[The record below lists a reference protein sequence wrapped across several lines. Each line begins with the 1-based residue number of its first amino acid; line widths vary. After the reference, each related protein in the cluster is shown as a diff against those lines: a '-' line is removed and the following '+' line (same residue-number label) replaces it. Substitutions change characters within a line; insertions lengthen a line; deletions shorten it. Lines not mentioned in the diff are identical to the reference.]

1 MITAKALKVALVL
14 DPAAIAAFRLSPG
27 DIRTVLS
34 ISVAG
39 RVVTADIATKSIRKA
54 AAAIGEHGADG
65 VACVLQGKLQADDTL
80 TEAGLAAQL
89 KTPPV
94 AKAAA

>member
-1 MITAKALKVALVL
+1 MLTARALKVALVL
-14 DPAAIAAFRLSPG
+14 DPAAVAAFRFSPG
-27 DIRTVLS
+27 DIRTVIS

-39 RVVTADIATKSIRKA
+39 RTVTADIASKSIRKA
-54 AAAIGEHGADG
+54 ATTIAEHGADG

-80 TEAGLAAQL
+80 AEAGLAVQL
-89 KTPPV
+89 KAPPA